1 MPGQQR
7 TKARKE
13 REARAAAK
21 RPVKPEVKLE
31 ALQLAE
37 EHGPAEASRRTG
49 VRAATIRTWQARAAQ
64 AGKPRV
70 ASSAPVSASAGAVEG
85 EDGALPVSGAAA
97 LWARAERAAQAQ
109 ARAEDRADKQIAK
122 NQSAEARN
130 SMVASNSFA
139 DRAVQ
144 LEAAARE
151 AELHEVALSEAMGG
165 LVLDLVAAVF
175 ADVALP
181 QPEALL
187 RARLSGW
194 PAEPDAGVVEE
205 AREQVRR
212 KIVLEV
218 REEMSVVP
226 RVQAAL
232 PAGDEEV
239 VGEVADDAESEPPA
253 AEPIEAIAD
262 AEVVVEPELELP
274 ELGEMPDM
282 WATIYPDEDMRR
294 RKFAEFKYAQSDEG
308 KAAAEAK
315 RQAVADRIEAERAA
329 AEQAETAARI
339 EKRDRARREQ
349 HDRKARELPRMARRE
364 SPSRGP
370 W

>member
-1 MPGQQR
+1 MPGQQF
-7 TKARKE
+7 TKARKQ

-70 ASSAPVSASAGAVEG
+70 ASSALVSASAGAVEG
-85 EDGALPVSGAAA
+85 EDGALPVSRAAA

-187 RARLSGW
+187 RARLATW
-194 PAEPDAGVVEE
+194 PAEPDAEIVHA

-212 KIVLEV
+212 KIVAEMAA
-218 REEMSVVP
+218 EEQ
-226 RVQAAL
+226 RAL
-232 PAGDEEV
+232 PAGDESEQPVDGEV
-239 VGEVADDAESEPPA
+239 VGEPETPAETPENIEEAVIVEAPA
-253 AEPIEAIAD
+253 TDIPLVPMIDVPRA
-262 AEVVVEPELELP
+262 LKNRY
-274 ELGEMPDM
+274 
-282 WATIYPDEDMRR
+282 TPDEAGQKR
-294 RKFAEFKYAQSDEG
+294 AQLAYSEHVHG
-308 KAAAEAK
+308 LEQERLAAEAAATQERIK
-315 RQAVADRIEAERAA
+315 RRDAARRAA
-329 AEQAETAARI
+329 REKQAT
-339 EKRDRARREQ
+339 
-349 HDRKARELPRMARRE
+349 ELPRMVKRVP
-364 SPSRGP
+364 PSRGP